1 MEKFLEFLNSHCYY
15 INYEIQDGA
24 VIVQSVFKLIES
36 DLEPDLERISIPE
49 NTDFTAGLDLEYY
62 KGEIQL
68 PENLTVA
75 YQLDLTGT
83 NTKRLPSNLTIY
95 DDCSVYLDAHKIE
108 NVSYSDNCGRHDR
121 TIFAFW
127 ANDDFLIA
135 AGCFAGTYSE
145 FEERVNKAYRDYKAD
160 AAEYKRKAR
169 GCIRRLAQ
177 KLGKPNPF
185 KTATAN

>member
-1 MEKFLEFLNSHCYY
+1 MEKFLEFLRVEGCK
-15 INYEIQDGA
+15 YEIEDGA
-24 VIVQSVFKLIES
+24 VIVWSEFSPSLLTDDIV
-36 DLEPDLERISIPE
+36 IPE
-49 NTDFTAGLDLEYY
+49 NTTFMDGMDLI
-62 KGEIQL
+62 GA
-68 PENLTVA
+68 NVT
-75 YQLDLTGT
+75 
-83 NTKRLPSNLTIY
+83 RLPSNLTIY
-95 DDCSVYLDAHKIE
+95 DDCSVYLDVRKVK
-108 NVSYSDNCGRHDR
+108 NVSYSANCGNNKR

-177 KLGKPNPF
+177 KLGKPDPF
-185 KTATAN
+185 KKATAN

>member
-1 MEKFLEFLNSHCYY
+1 MEKFLEFLKKSPYY
-15 INYEIQDGA
+15 DINYEIKDGA
-24 VIVQSVFKLIES
+24 VIVLSRLKPVKVRFKNIV
-36 DLEPDLERISIPE
+36 IPE
-49 NTDFTAGLDLEYY
+49 NTNFTDGLDLSHY

-75 YQLDLTGT
+75 LELDLRDT
-83 NTKRLPSNLTIY
+83 NIKRLPSNLTIY
-95 DDCSVYLDAHKIE
+95 NDCYKCSVYLDVRKVK
-108 NVSYSDNCGRHDR
+108 NVSYSANCGNNKR

-145 FEERVNKAYRDYKAD
+145 FEERVNKRYHDTTEASV
-160 AAEYKRKAR
+160 YKRKAR
-169 GCIRRLAQ
+169 GCISRLAK
-177 KLGKPNPF
+177 KLGKPDPF